1 MFYLLLFVA
10 FKHIENRAL
19 LAVLRLTLRVGLKFP
34 DKFKRF
40 HNFKHE
46 STQNMPPKW
55 KVWIKPCLK
64 SLSIMLHAAFAQM
77 RNFQIL
83 AWSYFLMHF
92 VERCN
97 FAIETL
103 QSKEVIM
110 QCFFIKLLYHL
121 KMTLSEYLI
130 FRYLCE
136 FLVEATVQN
145 FRLLFLTKTDLK
157 SFRRIATMK

>member
-1 MFYLLLFVA
+1 MVWSFQINS
-10 FKHIENRAL
+10 K
-19 LAVLRLTLRVGLKFP
+19 
-34 DKFKRF
+34 DF

-55 KVWIKPCLK
+55 KVWIKPCLR
-64 SLSIMLHAAFAQM
+64 SLSIILHAAFAQM

-103 QSKEVIM
+103 QSKEVII

-121 KMTLSEYLI
+121 KITILKWLWASI
-130 FRYLCE
+130 FWYLCE

-157 SFRRIATMK
+157 SFWRIATMK